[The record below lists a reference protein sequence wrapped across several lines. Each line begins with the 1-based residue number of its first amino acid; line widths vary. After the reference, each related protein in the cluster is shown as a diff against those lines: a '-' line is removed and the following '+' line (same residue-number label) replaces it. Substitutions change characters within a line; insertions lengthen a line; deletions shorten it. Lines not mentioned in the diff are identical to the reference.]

1 MPQMCKQSTAEFE
14 GNLLCSV
21 DLLLELLTVAEGV
34 VHVVVDHALQ
44 ALIFAQVPLIVPQS

>member
-1 MPQMCKQSTAEFE
+1 MCKQSTAEFE